1 MRGVNPSRHSYPPK
15 PLRLGGRPLP
25 MIGHVRMYVCG
36 ITPYD
41 VTHLGHAAT
50 YIWADAADRALR
62 WHGYGV
68 TLARNVTDVDEVLFA
83 EAQRRG
89 ESYAMLATL
98 QRANFEATM
107 ATLRVRNPDQ
117 SPPAA
122 RAVGQVLQL
131 AAALLAREA
140 AYVRHGTVYARTAN
154 VAEAAGIDH
163 DTALKMS
170 AEYHDHPDDP
180 AKENPLDVI
189 VWKAT
194 EEGEVCW
201 PSPWGDGRPGWHAEC
216 AAMVLSLFGPSV
228 DLHGGGADLAFP
240 HHACEAALAEAA
252 TGVTPFARAWL
263 RAGTVSIDGAKMA
276 KSTGNLV
283 LVDDLLREHTPAAIR
298 LLCLNRPWAQGWSF
312 STDELRAAA
321 DTLEALYSAAGKPGQ
336 AGAGLV
342 PAALLDDLDVPTA
355 LSIALDEGGQAART
369 LIELLALT

>member
-1 MRGVNPSRHSYPPK
+1 
-15 PLRLGGRPLP
+15 

-50 YIWADAADRALR
+50 FIWADAADRALR

-89 ESYAMLATL
+89 ESYSMLATL

-107 ATLRVRNPDQ
+107 ATLRVRNPDH
-117 SPPAA
+117 SPTAA
-122 RAVGQVLQL
+122 QAVGQVLQL
-131 AAALLAREA
+131 AAALLARDA
-140 AYVRHGTVYARTAN
+140 AYVRDGTVYARTAN
-154 VAEAAGIDH
+154 VAEGAGLDH
-163 DTALKMS
+163 DAALQLS

-180 AKENPLDVI
+180 AKENPLDVV

-194 EEGEVCW
+194 DASEVCW

-216 AAMVLSLFGPSV
+216 AAMVLSLFGPCV

-240 HHACEAALAEAA
+240 HHACEAALAQAA

-263 RAGTVSIDGAKMA
+263 RAGTVSIDGVKMA

-283 LVDDLLREHTPAAIR
+283 LVDDLLREYTPAAIR

-355 LSIALDEGGQAART
+355 LAIALDEGGQAART